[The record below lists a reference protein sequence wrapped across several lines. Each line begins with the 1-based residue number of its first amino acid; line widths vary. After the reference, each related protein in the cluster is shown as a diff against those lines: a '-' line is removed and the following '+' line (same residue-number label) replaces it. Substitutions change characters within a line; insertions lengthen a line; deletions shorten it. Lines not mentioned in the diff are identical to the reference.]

1 MISCLI
7 VEYNQ
12 LSLMIMKRQATTL
25 GLKVTAYGNGQEAL
39 DYCVHN
45 PMPELIL
52 LDGCMP
58 HMDGVN
64 FVKRMRVMKDGTKP
78 YVVFCSSSL
87 DRSDVAMALDA
98 GRAHRTAICSATAR
112 HGRPSAPTR
121 HRHRR

>member
-1 MISCLI
+1 
-7 VEYNQ
+7 
-12 LSLMIMKRQATTL
+12 MKRQATTL

-64 FVKRMRVMKDGTKP
+64 FLKRMRVMKDGTKP

-98 GRAHRTAICSATAR
+98 GAECHFPKPISRDQIVYAIKQVQNRSK
-112 HGRPSAPTR
+112 HERPGI
-121 HRHRR
+121 